1 MITSTPQE
9 EGGREGE
16 KGERERE
23 KEEREVEEGRQ
34 ETMPC
39 GSGGISQSV
48 GYGGRREKEGGEREI
63 EKEIEKGEVEELS
76 SADQTVEVGDGG
88 SGEVAQETEKP
99 EKPVEEKTG
108 VDEDSDATVG
118 GSPMACEEKKEEGG
132 GETMEKQL
140 NSGRVRTT
148 EENSGEG
155 EGVEVMDGV
164 VTNGGSGVVEGGGT
178 ATEDPSSSS
187 WRLVYNSA
195 SSDAKPSSEPQQ
207 SHTLPLLTADSQLLA
222 EYSIPDSEPPLV
234 IDVSESQCSSTSTAN
249 GLTAVAALAE
259 SMDCDEGVDQTGVKN
274 GRIERGFPLAE
285 VGYNKNS
292 LMLASPFKSQ
302 QAREEELACKEEEEG
317 GEGGTADDGSSHGF
331 SLRLSQSQTTPTTH
345 TTKSEGSPGAVGGR
359 VEESVCPEVSMRRP
373 VPVYESMAIEE
384 LAPFEATS
392 LPLSHHLPTSHSS
405 QTPSLEQTAPSSAC
419 SETLGT
425 NEVSQASSSSA
436 GTPFQFQL
444 PQNGLLIPHPHTS
457 PPPPSHST
465 SSHPPTSQP
474 TLPPTSHPPPSHP
487 PTSQG
492 ITTSSTK
499 LTSQQYS
506 VKFTTELQESHT
518 ASNRAISS
526 TVPATAKSQPV
537 AKTVEDTRRNQTS
550 QSSTV
555 QNDLDLNHNNREGSN
570 EGAPSQLASPH
581 RNDGERSKEERS
593 EGGKGGYTPGGMG
606 GRVPGTGFVLGA
618 RNKDE
623 EEERVVV
630 SDSPPIAITVAG
642 DSQFET
648 SADSQQLLNMDI
660 PTTSSSSDRPPTPA
674 PWGPNFRP
682 QPPQRP
688 NNSLQTPQR
697 SNARRPENFISAVHV
712 DGRCRRNDPF
722 EFDSQ
727 SHNGP
732 AKRFIGRRRKRADD
746 GTGGA
751 TLYTRQEGGGPVR
764 ESGREEETEED
775 RVDAGVSENLASTTH
790 GECPCSVPP
799 VTTHATPSSSSH
811 PHPSTSSPAPLP
823 PSIVTA
829 GPFTPRTSTHP
840 SSSSTTD
847 TPLPL
852 LSSPHLLHFTSPS
865 SRVSREELS
874 AAGSVRLR
882 AGTGG
887 GGGGGGGGHRYA
899 VRHVK
904 TYRQVVEVRV
914 VSQEVFEGDSPVEG
928 LSTVWQVYTYTY
940 IYSSP
945 PFGRYI

>member
-9 EGGREGE
+9 EGE

-23 KEEREVEEGRQ
+23 KGEREVEEGRQ

-48 GYGGRREKEGGEREI
+48 GYGGGREKEGGEREI
-63 EKEIEKGEVEELS
+63 EKEIEVEELS

-88 SGEVAQETEKP
+88 SGEVVEVEEKP
-99 EKPVEEKTG
+99 EKPVEERTG

-132 GETMEKQL
+132 GGETMEEQS

-155 EGVEVMDGV
+155 EGEGVEVMDGV
-164 VTNGGSGVVEGGGT
+164 VTNRGSGVVEGGGT
-178 ATEDPSSSS
+178 ATDDPSSSS

-259 SMDCDEGVDQTGVKN
+259 SMDCDEGVKSQTGLKN
-274 GRIERGFPLAE
+274 SRIERGFPLAE

-292 LMLASPFKSQ
+292 SMLASPFKSQ
-302 QAREEELACKEEEEG
+302 QAREEELACKEEEEEE
-317 GEGGTADDGSSHGF
+317 EGGMTDDGSSHGF

-345 TTKSEGSPGAVGGR
+345 TTKSEVSPGAVGGR
-359 VEESVCPEVSMRRP
+359 VEESMCPEASMRRP

-474 TLPPTSHPPPSHP
+474 TLPPPSHPPPSHP
-487 PTSQG
+487 PTSQR

-499 LTSQQYS
+499 LTSQQDS

-518 ASNRAISS
+518 ASNRAVSS

-550 QSSTV
+550 

-593 EGGKGGYTPGGMG
+593 EGGKGGCTPGGMG
-606 GRVPGTGFVLGA
+606 GRVPSTGFVLGA
-618 RNKDE
+618 RNEDE
-623 EEERVVV
+623 EEERVVE

-660 PTTSSSSDRPPTPA
+660 PTTTSSSDRPPTPA

-682 QPPQRP
+682 QAPLRP
-688 NNSLQTPQR
+688 NNSSQTPQR
-697 SNARRPENFISAVHV
+697 SNARRPEHFISAVHV
-712 DGRCRRNDPF
+712 DGGCRRDDPF

-732 AKRFIGRRRKRADD
+732 AKRFICRRRKRADD

-751 TLYTRQEGGGPVR
+751 TRQEGGGPVR

-775 RVDAGVSENLASTTH
+775 RIDAGVS
-790 GECPCSVPP
+790 GECPRSVPP

-840 SSSSTTD
+840 SSTSTTD

-865 SRVSREELS
+865 SRVSREDLS

-882 AGTGG
+882 AGT
-887 GGGGGGGGHRYA
+887 GGGGGHRYA